1 MHKVDGAEMLGIL
14 IRKLT
19 ENWNKLCD
27 EYLDDDEVRPSFG
40 VLPTTNYIKWSK
52 ENIISNVKQISDEYE
67 ISADGVN
74 GALDVACS
82 QIDDMVLSGH
92 PILDDLVIERDDDDG
107 DTAKYHKAYT
117 ILAENLATMMVDVRV
132 PELLLDYLYLCQKIS
147 IGRYLYEIRNVI
159 TDDDTTAND
168 ILKKLSFFGV
178 QSLNEFR
185 RVDKNDRLNRFD
197 IVTYDHKAIEY
208 VGVGIDHIRYVFKSY
223 NQSIEK
229 SRTFYVP
236 DEIYNS

>member
-27 EYLDDDEVRPSFG
+27 EYLDEDEARPSFR

-52 ENIISNVKQISDEYE
+52 ENIISNVKPISGEDE
-67 ISADGVN
+67 ISVDGVN

-92 PILDDLVIERDDDDG
+92 PILDDLVIECNDDDN
-107 DTAKYHKAYT
+107 TAEYHKAYT

-159 TDDDTTAND
+159 TDDDMTAND
-168 ILKKLSFFGV
+168 ILKKLSFFGI
-178 QSLNEFR
+178 QALGELR
-185 RVDKNDRLNRFD
+185 KVDKNDRLSRFD
-197 IVTYDHKAIEY
+197 IVTYDRKAIEY
-208 VGVGIDHIRYVFKSY
+208 VGIGIDHIRYVFKSY
-223 NQSIEK
+223 NQSIAR

-236 DEIYNS
+236 DDIYNS

>member
-19 ENWNKLCD
+19 ENWERLCD
-27 EYLDDDEVRPSFG
+27 EHLDEDEARPSFG

-52 ENIISNVKQISDEYE
+52 ENIISNIKLISGEDE
-67 ISADGVN
+67 ISVDGVN
-74 GALDVACS
+74 GALNAIFD
-82 QIDDMVLSGH
+82 QIDNTVLNGH
-92 PILDDLVIERDDDDG
+92 PIIDDIVIKRDDDTDE
-107 DTAKYHKAYT
+107 YNKAYT

-147 IGRYLYEIRNVI
+147 IGRYLYEIRDVI
-159 TDDDTTAND
+159 TDDAVTGADMLN
-168 ILKKLSFFGV
+168 KLMLFGV
-178 QSLNEFR
+178 QSKGEFLK
-185 RVDKNDRLNRFD
+185 VDRSDPLSRFD
-197 IVTYDHKAIEY
+197 IVTYDRKAIKY
-208 VGVGIDHIRYVFKSY
+208 VGVGSDHIRYVFNTY
-223 NQSIEK
+223 NQTIAR